1 MDEHTGRLVLQTPRL
16 DLRHLQARD
25 LDALAAMYADS
36 SKLTWPPSTGEPCAR
51 TDDTIQP

>member
-51 TDDTIQP
+51 TDDTL